1 MTQVVEAETMNEEN
15 GFSEDFYI
23 TESYVLRNQ
32 IYFGT
37 GMGLFSYDVKEKKFV
52 QDTSF
57 GDLFADSKHEAWA
70 MAEDYDRNIW
80 VASTPSCGK
89 LIFENDHVVSWDT
102 VAFARLKST
111 DIWRIVPIKEKQL
124 IYFCTTD
131 GLFRFDQKVTKNYD
145 IAYATLINRIEIN
158 RDSVISYLEVD
169 NALFDLNKQILFDF
183 NDIRFSFTATSYNFD
198 EKIQFSYLLEGY
210 DNEWSTWVTESF
222 KDYTNLPPGKY
233 IFRVK
238 ARNLYGIEANS
249 AQYAFTI
256 SPPWYRTIWSYTI
269 SFLLFISIFFVVDRI
284 QRKRLFKQQQ
294 ARIKVQQMK
303 LEREQQISN
312 KLRKVD
318 KLKDEFLANTSHEL
332 RTPLNGIIG
341 ISESLYEESQH
352 IDEEEMKSNLA
363 MVIASGK
370 RLASMVDS
378 ILDYSKLKTEN
389 LEIRKKPVNLRS
401 IVKVVLAMS
410 RPLISQDDL
419 TLVNEVPEELPLL
432 EADEN
437 RLQQI
442 LYNLVGNAIKFTE
455 RGKITV
461 AATKQD
467 EFIEIEVRDEGVGIP
482 EDKLEKIFDSYEQV
496 DVEVNREYIGTGL
509 GLTIAK
515 KLVELH
521 NGIIR
526 VESKI
531 GEGSSFRFTIP
542 ISLQEASSWIETSV
556 IELDNSSPKAIRKD
570 KDNAQF
576 NILIV
581 DDEPINRQV

>member
-1 MTQVVEAETMNEEN
+1 
-15 GFSEDFYI
+15 
-23 TESYVLRNQ
+23 
-32 IYFGT
+32 
-37 GMGLFSYDVKEKKFV
+37 
-52 QDTSF
+52 
-57 GDLFADSKHEAWA
+57 
-70 MAEDYDRNIW
+70 
-80 VASTPSCGK
+80 
-89 LIFENDHVVSWDT
+89 
-102 VAFARLKST
+102 
-111 DIWRIVPIKEKQL
+111 
-124 IYFCTTD
+124 
-131 GLFRFDQKVTKNYD
+131 
-145 IAYATLINRIEIN
+145 LINRIEIN

-461 AATKQD
+461 TAAKQD
-467 EFIEIEVRDEGVGIP
+467 KFIEIEVRDEGVGIP

-496 DVEVNREYIGTGL
+496 EAEVNREYIGTGL

-556 IELDNSSPKAIRKD
+556 IELDNSSPIALRKN
-570 KDNAQF
+570 KENAQF

-581 DDEPINRQV
+581 DDEPINRQVLANHLKHEPYQLEMVSSGLEAL